1 VRISANDRVVG
12 LAVPRR
18 LSIPRNIVLFLGSR
32 EGSAEA
38 RLRAVDLDHGEQ
50 WAQALQVSI
59 GFLEQGRMQ
68 PPLTSIPP
76 AAFSGDSIA
85 IAYSVIA
92 GQSVGSSTHVET
104 FDATDG
110 RSLGTAVPLARD
122 MGRSDEIRFHPLGDG
137 LLVRGRSGLEVL
149 R

>member
-1 VRISANDRVVG
+1 VG

-18 LSIPRNIVLFLGSR
+18 ISIPKTMILLLGNR

-38 RLRAVDLDHGEQ
+38 RLRAVDLDQGEQ

-59 GFLEQGRMQ
+59 GFLDQGRMQ
-68 PPLTSIPP
+68 PPLTAIPP

-85 IAYSVIA
+85 IAYSVLA
-92 GQSVGSSTHVET
+92 GQGVGVSTHVET
-104 FDATDG
+104 FDAKDG
-110 RSLGTAVPLARD
+110 RTLGTAVRLARD

>member
-1 VRISANDRVVG
+1 
-12 LAVPRR
+12 LPRR
-18 LSIPRNIVLFLGSR
+18 LSIPGNVVLFLGGAQ
-32 EGSAEA
+32 GSAEA
-38 RLRAVDLDHGEQ
+38 RLRAVDLDQGEL

-59 GFLEQGRMQ
+59 GFLELGRMQ
-68 PPLTSIPP
+68 PPLTAIPP

-85 IAYSVIA
+85 IAYSVLA
-92 GQSVGSSTHVET
+92 GQSVGSTHVET
-104 FDATDG
+104 FDAKDG
-110 RSLGTAVPLARD
+110 RSLGTVRLAKD